1 MRLVL
6 ICIMLSEAL
15 IFPACAHTE
24 GLAIRSAPELR
35 IL

>member
-6 ICIMLSEAL
+6 ICLMLSEAL
-15 IFPACAHTE
+15 IFPASAHT
-24 GLAIRSAPELR
+24 GLGPSNSPELR